1 MIKFPDKVLIGD
13 HYYRIR
19 QVKSIRGCKKPV
31 TQKGVVLGLADP
43 NRREILM
50 RVEMSDDEKLK
61 TLIHECIHIA
71 EEEYDIAVSH
81 ESVYKFEEFV
91 FDFIMANLNK

>member
-1 MIKFPDKVLIGD
+1 MNFPDRVKIGD
-13 HYYRIR
+13 HFYRIR

-31 TQKGVVLGLADP
+31 NKKGVTLGLADP

-71 EEEYDIAVSH
+71 EEEYDIEVSH
-81 ESVYKFEEFV
+81 RAVYQFEEFV
-91 FDFIMANLNK
+91 FDFIVANINK